1 MIASTAMASGSMR
14 TADVCVVG
22 GGLLGTATALFAAR
36 RGLRVLLLEASD
48 LASGASGAAFGGC
61 SVGIY
66 SFASARV
73 PESYVA
79 LSKASLALYAQLQE
93 ELGAPMDFTRPGSLD
108 PFYDERDL
116 ESRKARAEGL
126 TACGVDCRLLDRKEV
141 QAVEPAVSDV
151 VVGDRVCWSNAQGS
165 YAEPQV
171 VERTHVKFKLLV
183 RLDPSATK
191 EPAETSRTVRYEFYH
206 RSDTETGVNFD
217 VDFKG
222 ALRDE
227 WLEQAFIPLEQCGAN
242 MLR

>member
-1 MIASTAMASGSMR
+1 MRAILLVTSVLTLGAVLSGCS
-14 TADVCVVG
+14 
-22 GGLLGTATALFAAR
+22 ATGDSVR
-36 RGLRVLLLEASD
+36 K
-48 LASGASGAAFGGC
+48 AFGT
-61 SVGIY
+61 
-66 SFASARV
+66 R
-73 PESYVA
+73 
-79 LSKASLALYAQLQE
+79 KASFQ
-93 ELGAPMDFTRPGSLD
+93 RPILSTMPCVKDAIRTTFGV
-108 PFYDERDL
+108 PA
-116 ESRKARAEGL
+116 ES
-126 TACGVDCRLLDRKEV
+126 
-141 QAVEPAVSDV
+141 
-151 VVGDRVCWSNAQGS
+151 QGS

-227 WLEQAFIPLEQCGAN
+227 WLEQAFIPLEQCGAK